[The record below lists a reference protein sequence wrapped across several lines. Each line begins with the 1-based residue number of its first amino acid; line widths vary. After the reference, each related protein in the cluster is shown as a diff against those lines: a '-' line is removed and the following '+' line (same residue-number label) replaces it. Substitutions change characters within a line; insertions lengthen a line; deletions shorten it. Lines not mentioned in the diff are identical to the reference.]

1 MQKYPT
7 GTKRAFFNPDQLALY
22 VGAGQRANVE
32 TALNVEKK
40 RFPQTPSQQS
50 NYHNNNHSSNLDF
63 NENDGDTGE
72 YDDETGNLF

>member
-32 TALNVEKK
+32 TAFKMWREKRLK
-40 RFPQTPSQQS
+40 NRYLVKFA
-50 NYHNNNHSSNLDF
+50 
-63 NENDGDTGE
+63 ENCKPELKTFLW
-72 YDDETGNLF
+72 NA